1 MGMTVLAADS
11 LLGYAIE
18 PDPEPLTV
26 STAKDPVIGRLDIT
40 LGPGNSGSAYCKSV
54 TVRIPIG
61 AGATALTE
69 NGAQLT
75 SAVVGA
81 SGWTARPGFA
91 DGTWQVFE
99 FVPERPPVQIT
110 ERAVTLVVSQIEV
123 NETVGEAG
131 IEITEETS
139 PTKESFTPKTTVA
152 SVMKFPAEFVFR
164 NFRPTKVMVAN
175 GEHAVLRWDG
185 STDAAYTMF
194 WARNSSQ
201 DVSSVREWTTPEPL
215 TTPTGFMLQATVTAG
230 GQTLTHT
237 LTTAVMVERPDLEI
251 GHLDIAGRTT
261 FRGPLEGLIQDEV
274 LLLES
279 TRSPDGEVRDWEA
292 EFRVQGPGFVVLKM
306 RVFDLPDGPTA
317 SASVRHLYR
326 EVQAA
331 TVYLTSNGRDFDAG
345 SATQPFKTD
354 DTIRCMAEWP
364 NKDRGGKSYGAAQW
378 FWYPLGPQEPPVR
391 V

>member
-1 MGMTVLAADS
+1 MTVLSADS
-11 LLGYAIE
+11 LLGYAIG

-40 LGPGNSGSAYCKSV
+40 LGPGNSGPAYCKSI

-69 NGAQLT
+69 NRAQLT
-75 SAVVGA
+75 SAVIGA
-81 SGWTARPGFA
+81 NGWTARPGYA

-99 FVPERPPVQIT
+99 FVPDRPVQVT
-110 ERAVTLVVSQIEV
+110 GRAVTLVVSQIEV
-123 NETVGEAG
+123 NEAVGEAG
-131 IEITEETS
+131 IEIIEETS
-139 PTKESFTPKTTVA
+139 PTNGSFTPKTTVA

-164 NFRPTKVMVAN
+164 NFRPTKVMVPN
-175 GEHAVLRWDG
+175 GEPAVLRWDG
-185 STDAAYTMF
+185 SADAAYTMF

-201 DVSSVREWTTPEPL
+201 DVSNVREWATPEPL
-215 TTPTGFMLQATVTAG
+215 TAPTGFMLQATVTAG

-237 LTTAVMVERPDLEI
+237 LTTVVMVERPDLEI

-274 LLLES
+274 LLHES
-279 TRSPDGEVRDWEA
+279 RRFDDGEVRDPDA
-292 EFRVQGPGFVVLKM
+292 EFRAQGPGFGVLKM
-306 RVFDLPDGPTA
+306 SIWDLPDGPTA
-317 SASVRHLYR
+317 SASVGHRHR
-326 EVQAA
+326 EVQPAM
-331 TVYLTSNGRDFDAG
+331 VYLTHNGREFDAG
-345 SATQPFKTD
+345 SATQPFKAG
-354 DTIRCMAEWP
+354 DTIRCLAEWP
-364 NKDRGGKSYGAAQW
+364 NKNSGGKSYGTAQW